1 MARGNRAY
9 LAILIALSVALWLP
23 RLRGP
28 LDLRYDAGVYY
39 VLGTSLAEGRGYR
52 ILSEPGAIQAVQYPP
67 LLPALVAVHQR
78 LAGTSDPA
86 IVGHWLRITYAV
98 VFLAY
103 ILAAYFL
110 AIRFLPPRFAFL
122 VALLT
127 LLHVHTSWMSDL
139 LFAEIPFA
147 LATMLFLLAS
157 SSGGRLRSTSAG
169 VLATMSYLLRSIGIA
184 ALLAWVAESFL
195 RRNPRQ
201 LIARAAVCLVPVLA
215 WQLYIGHV
223 QASPE
228 YAHPTYA
235 YQRAPYQYY
244 NVSYQE
250 NIRYVDPFVPE
261 LGTVSAVTMA
271 TRMAGALVRMPA
283 SLGEAVSSRA
293 EWSESQIKRLN
304 AEVLATP
311 IPLWIVQV
319 PLVFLGVL
327 SLMGLVLLAQAG
339 EWLIPMYVLGSI
351 ALVGLTPWPG
361 QFERYLAPLTPIL
374 ALGLLVTLLK
384 LRSRLSTTSKPWAR
398 RLGPVLLL
406 TVLVGVLGQESF
418 AIYKVYTKQ
427 HREVDYRDAGGRLH
441 EQRLFFYTPAWRTHD
456 AALDWLRQVVRPED
470 IVATSTPHWAYLK
483 TGSHAILPPF
493 EADIRAARRLLEEVP
508 VRYLVVDSLEF
519 VDVSRRYAAPV
530 ARAFPSEWQ
539 LIYSSA
545 DSTSRIYRRADVPAV
560 AMKVLPSIG
569 IK

>member
-1 MARGNRAY
+1 MARRRTIY
-9 LAILIALSVALWLP
+9 LGALIALSIALWIP
-23 RLRGP
+23 RLQGP

-52 ILSEPGAIQAVQYPP
+52 LLSEPGEIQAVQYPP

-86 IVGHWLRITYAV
+86 VAGHWLRITYAV
-98 VFLAY
+98 LFLAY
-103 ILAAYFL
+103 ILAVYFL
-110 AIRFLPPRFAFL
+110 ATRFLPAGFGFL
-122 VALLT
+122 AALIT
-127 LLHVHTSWMSDL
+127 LLHVHTNWMSDL
-139 LFAEIPFA
+139 LFTEIPFA

-157 SSGGRLRSTSAG
+157 SSGGRLRTGSAG
-169 VLATMSYLLRSIGIA
+169 VLATASYLLRSIGIA
-184 ALLAWVAESFL
+184 ALVAWVAESFL

-201 LIARAAVCLVPVLA
+201 LIVRAAVCLVPVIG
-215 WQLYIGHV
+215 WQLYIGQV

-244 NVSYQE
+244 NVSYLE
-250 NIRYVDPFVPE
+250 NIRYVDPFAPE
-261 LGTVSAVTMA
+261 LGTVSAGTMA
-271 TRMAGALVRMPA
+271 ARIARALVLMPA

-304 AEVLATP
+304 TEVLTTP
-311 IPLWIVQV
+311 IPVWIVQV
-319 PLVFLGVL
+319 PLVLLGVL

-374 ALGLLVTLLK
+374 ALALLLALLV
-384 LRSRLSTTSKPWAR
+384 LRTRLSTTSRLWAR
-398 RLGPVLLL
+398 RLGVVTLV

-427 HREVDYRDAGGRLH
+427 HREVGYLDGRGRPH
-441 EQRLFFYTPAWRTHD
+441 EQRLFFYTQAWRTHD
-456 AALDWLRQVVRPED
+456 AALDWLRQIVRPED
-470 IVATSTPHWAYLK
+470 VIATSTPHWAYLK
-483 TGSHAILPPF
+483 TGSHAVLPPF
-493 EADIRAARRLLEEVP
+493 EADVRAARRLLEGVP

-530 ARAFPSEWQ
+530 ARAYPREWQ

-545 DSTSRIYRRADVPAV
+545 DSSSRIYRRADVAAV
-560 AMKVLPSIG
+560 ATKVVPALG

>member
-1 MARGNRAY
+1 MARGNRTY
-9 LAILIALSVALWLP
+9 LAILVALSVALWLP

-67 LLPALVAVHQR
+67 LLPAVVAVHQR

-86 IVGHWLRITYAV
+86 IVGHWLRVSYAV
-98 VFLAY
+98 LFLAY
-103 ILAAYFL
+103 ILVVYVL
-110 AIRFLPPRFAFL
+110 AVRFVPPGFAFL

-127 LLHVHTSWMSDL
+127 LLHVQTSWMSDL

-157 SSGGRLRSTSAG
+157 SSGSRLRGTSAG

-184 ALLAWVAESFL
+184 TLLAWVAESLL

-201 LIARAAVCLVPVLA
+201 FIARAAVCLVPVLG
-215 WQLYIGHV
+215 WQLYIRHL

-228 YAHPTYA
+228 YAHPAYA

-271 TRMAGALVRMPA
+271 TRMAAALVRMPA

-304 AEVLATP
+304 AEVLVTP

-319 PLVFLGVL
+319 PLVLLGVL
-327 SLMGLVLLAQAG
+327 SLVGLVLLAQAG
-339 EWLIPMYVLGSI
+339 EWLIPIYLVGSI

-374 ALGLLVTLLK
+374 ALGVLVSLLK
-384 LRSRLSTTSKPWAR
+384 LRSRLSTNSNPWAR
-398 RLGPVLLL
+398 RLGRVLLI
-406 TVLVGVLGQESF
+406 TVLAGVLGQESF

-427 HREVDYRDAGGRLH
+427 HREVEYRDADGRRH
-441 EQRLFFYTPAWRTHD
+441 EQRLFFYTQAWRTHD
-456 AALDWLRQVVRPED
+456 AALDWLRRIARPED
-470 IVATSTPHWAYLK
+470 VIATSTPHWAYLK
-483 TGSHAILPPF
+483 TGSRAILPPF
-493 EADIRAARRLLEEVP
+493 EADPRAAGQLLEEVP
-508 VRYLVVDSLEF
+508 VRYLLVDSLEF

-530 ARAFPSEWQ
+530 ARAFPREWQ
-539 LIYSSA
+539 LIYASA
-545 DSTSRIYRRADVPAV
+545 DSTSRIYRRADIPAV
-560 AMKVLPSIG
+560 ATKVLPSVG
-569 IK
+569 TK